1 MKITDKITITNE
13 DCMDLLKRTPDN
25 YYSLSIVD
33 PPYGIGES
41 KRKRG
46 NFLVK
51 QKNGKSIQVNEN
63 CYSKKDWDDEIPNKE
78 YFFTLISKSK
88 LQIVFGA
95 NYFEETMLG
104 FENTKPPRRC
114 EYDKFLKDRPYGYI
128 IWDKMNGNND
138 FNDCEIIYV
147 SLPIKSYVLYY
158 MWNGMMQGECCS
170 TDYRKANLQ
179 IGNKK
184 LNESRIHPTQKPVAL
199 YKWLLDKYAKEG
211 DKILD
216 THLGSGSIAIA
227 AHDYGY
233 ELTCCELDVDYYNK
247 AVERIKNHV
256 AQMRLEF

>member
-1 MKITDKITITNE
+1 ME
-13 DCMDLLKRTPDN
+13 LLKQTPDN

-184 LNESRIHPTQKPVAL
+184 LNESRIHPTQKPIKL
-199 YKWLLDKYAKEG
+199 YDWILLNYAKEG
-211 DKILD
+211 NKILD
-216 THLGSGSIAIA
+216 THLGSGSSRIA
-227 AHDYGY
+227 AYRNGFHFVGF
-233 ELTCCELDVDYYNK
+233 ELDKDYY
-247 AVERIKNHV
+247 E
-256 AQMRLEF
+256 AQEKRFKTELMQPRLF